1 MSKPAIQLHHLRK
14 TFGRRYVVDGL
25 DLTVA
30 PGTIVGLLGHN
41 GAGKSTTMR
50 MIVGLLPPSEGR
62 VEICGIDVFARPLE
76 ARRQF
81 GAVPEEPAL
90 YGWLTAREH
99 LEFVMQVRG
108 GADRDQVDEAL
119 DLTGLAE
126 DADRPIREYS
136 QGMRRKTAIAVAMIG
151 RPPVLILDE
160 ALNGLDP
167 PSALRVEAALRKRV
181 DDGAAILFSSH
192 VLESILRFGDR
203 LVVMKRGVI
212 ATDTPTASVDPASL
226 VGLLERSA

>member
-1 MSKPAIQLHHLRK
+1 
-14 TFGRRYVVDGL
+14 
-25 DLTVA
+25 
-30 PGTIVGLLGHN
+30 
-41 GAGKSTTMR
+41 MR

>member
-62 VEICGIDVFARPLE
+62 VEICGVDVFAQPLE
-76 ARRQF
+76 ARRHF

-108 GADRDQVDEAL
+108 GADRDQLEEAL
-119 DLTGLAE
+119 DLTGLGE

-167 PSALRVEAALRKRV
+167 PSAIRVEAALRKRV

-203 LVVMKRGVI
+203 LVVMKRGVV
-212 ATDTPTASVDPASL
+212 ATDTPTADVDPAAL
-226 VGLLERSA
+226 VSLLERSA

>member
-167 PSALRVEAALRKRV
+167 PSAIRVEAALRRRV

-203 LVVMKRGVI
+203 LVVMKRGAV

-226 VGLLERSA
+226 VGLLEPSA

>member
-1 MSKPAIQLHHLRK
+1 VSKPAIQLHHLRK

-25 DLTVA
+25 DLEVA

-62 VEICGIDVFARPLE
+62 VEICGVDVFARPLE
-76 ARRQF
+76 ARRHF

-108 GADRDQVDEAL
+108 GADRDQVEEAL
-119 DLTGLAE
+119 DLTGLGE

-167 PSALRVEAALRKRV
+167 PSAIRVEAALRKRV

-203 LVVMKRGVI
+203 LVVMKRGVV
-212 ATDTPTASVDPASL
+212 ATDTPTTDVDPEAL